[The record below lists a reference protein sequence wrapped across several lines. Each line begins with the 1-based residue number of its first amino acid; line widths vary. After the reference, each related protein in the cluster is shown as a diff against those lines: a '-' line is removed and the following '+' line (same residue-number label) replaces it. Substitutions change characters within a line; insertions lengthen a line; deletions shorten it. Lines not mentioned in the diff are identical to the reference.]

1 MPTPLQ
7 QSMRPVRVLLV
18 SSTTFFL
25 GAAAHVLGGGRLP
38 AVPGLA
44 VLVALT
50 VLAVSV
56 ASRGRLRFWL
66 LLPTMSLLELALHTG
81 LDILSAPAAA
91 ASGTTAGP
99 APAGH
104 LLHGLHTAVPMPLDG
119 AAGMAHHMSTAHLLA
134 TLASVLVLVA
144 GDRTA
149 VRAAAMWAA
158 ALPDRLVLV
167 LPAPLPPRPVPA
179 ATRRP
184 RVARDQVFTS
194 GCVVRRGPPTL
205 LGRLALT

>member
-1 MPTPLQ
+1 
-7 QSMRPVRVLLV
+7 MRPVRVLLV

-56 ASRGRLRFWL
+56 ASRGRLRVWV

-81 LDILSAPAAA
+81 LDILSAPAGAA
-91 ASGTTAGP
+91 APDVAAGP

-119 AAGMAHHMSTAHLLA
+119 AAGMAHHMSTTHLLA

-149 VRAAAMWAA
+149 VRAVAMWAA

-194 GCVVRRGPPTL
+194 GCVVRRGPPTAP
-205 LGRLALT
+205 GRLALT